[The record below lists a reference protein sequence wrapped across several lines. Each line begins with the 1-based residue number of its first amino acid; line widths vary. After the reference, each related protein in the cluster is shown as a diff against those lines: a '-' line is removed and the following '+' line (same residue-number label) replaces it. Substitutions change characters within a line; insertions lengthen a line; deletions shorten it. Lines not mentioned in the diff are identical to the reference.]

1 MMFYSMFQS
10 QDLVL
15 ALVHLFFL
23 LLNFGITCP
32 LIFVP
37 VYLLPASNQNLRPT
51 YFVKPSNSFLFSSW
65 LWFFVCFPSFVG
77 SLFSFVGCDS
87 LSLVWKL
94 SRSWY
99 TLRSNPG
106 VIASLAW

>member
-1 MMFYSMFQS
+1 MFYSMFQS

-15 ALVHLFFL
+15 ALVYLFFL
-23 LLNFGITCP
+23 LLNFGIACP

-37 VYLLPASNQNLRPT
+37 VCLLPALNQNLRPT
-51 YFVKPSNSFLFSSW
+51 YFMKPSVSFLFSSW
-65 LWFFVCFPSFVG
+65 LFVCFPSFDG